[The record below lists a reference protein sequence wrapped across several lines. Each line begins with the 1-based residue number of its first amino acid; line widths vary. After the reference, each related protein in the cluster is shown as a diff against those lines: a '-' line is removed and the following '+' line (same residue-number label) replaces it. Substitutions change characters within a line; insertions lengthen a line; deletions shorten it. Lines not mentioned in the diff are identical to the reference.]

1 VACFFDLVQIITAL
15 MLARILSMFVAQII
29 GLLLYRRLHPEA
41 PRPFRMW
48 LFPLPAVF
56 ALVGWIGV
64 FVTPGLQP
72 GGWKYMVYAFGT
84 ILAGFAAYLILAWH
98 KRDWPFAPS
107 QPEAPTGP
115 ALEPG
120 KTF

>member
-1 VACFFDLVQIITAL
+1 
-15 MLARILSMFVAQII
+15 
-29 GLLLYRRLHPEA
+29 
-41 PRPFRMW
+41 
-48 LFPLPAVF
+48 VF

-98 KRDWPFAPS
+98 KARLAVRAFT
-107 QPEAPTGP
+107 TG
-115 ALEPG
+115 G
-120 KTF
+120 THRTGT